1 MCPCVGRPYRRSHD
15 HREHSRAPPRG
26 HLRGRSGALRDAR
39 PTGCRDS
46 RRSGRPGDHLSV
58 HAVAARAHGA
68 RPGRARPAGRGR
80 RRGLGDLR
88 CARHAAE
95 PRHQP
100 GAAVRHRTAVPPR
113 LRLRALRDRVARVRA
128 GRGSLSVR
136 PARPA
141 RASRDRPGF
150 AGWLRSVWDQFT
162 DGPMWRGIASAAVS
176 TILGLFVLPLVGGLA
191 SSLVLL
197 FAPLL
202 GGDTVRVPITGLH
215 VAVEWALLVGVL
227 GLIVCAALLAGIA
240 VLHGVLTRAILVP
253 NREAQLVEQARE
265 AGTQRESAVRAGEVE
280 RTRIERDLHDG
291 VQPRLVSVAM
301 TLGLAQQKIDDDPT
315 AAQALIDE
323 AHTSTKAAITELRQL
338 ARGIHASV
346 LDDRGLDAALSALAA
361 RSHVPV
367 LLDVRLPPGGRCSRT
382 AEAAVYFAIAEALTN
397 AAKHSRAD
405 EVRVVVRLRD
415 DAAVGGRPTLWARV
429 EDNGVGGARVLP
441 GGGLDGIANRITAAG
456 GASRLDS
463 PAGGPTTLEVSI
475 PCAS

>member
-1 MCPCVGRPYRRSHD
+1 MTTASIPAPLPAATSEAAPAPSATPVPPAVGTDGGPAGPATTSPPTRS
-15 HREHSRAPPRG
+15 R
-26 HLRGRSGALRDAR
+26 RGRTARALGALAQLAAVGVVGSVIFGVLA
-39 PTGCRDS
+39 TL
-46 RRSGRPGDHLSV
+46 LSLGISLV
-58 HAVAARAHGA
+58 LLFGIGLLFLLAFVYALYATAWLEYERVEGLYRYGLPAL
-68 RPGRARPAGRGR
+68 RARR
-80 RRGLGDLR
+80 
-88 CARHAAE
+88 
-95 PRHQP
+95 
-100 GAAVRHRTAVPPR
+100 
-113 LRLRALRDRVARVRA
+113 
-128 GRGSLSVR
+128 
-136 PARPA
+136 
-141 RASRDRPGF
+141 RDRPGF

-227 GLIVCAALLAGIA
+227 GLIVCAALLTGIA

-265 AGTQRESAVRAGEVE
+265 AGTQRESAVRAGELE

-291 VQPRLVSVAM
+291 VQPRLVSVGM
-301 TLGLAQQKIDDDPT
+301 TLGLAQQKIDTDP
-315 AAQALIDE
+315 AAAKALIDE

-367 LLDVRLPPGGRCSRT
+367 QLDVRLPDASTSRCSRT
-382 AEAAVYFAIAEALTN
+382 AEAAAYFAIAEALTN
-397 AAKHSRAD
+397 AAKHSRAS
-405 EVRVVVRLRD
+405 ETRVTVRLRD
-415 DAAVGGRPTLWARV
+415 DEAVGGTPTLWARV
-429 EDNGVGGARVLP
+429 EDNGIGGARILP
-441 GGGLDGIANRITAAG
+441 GGGLDGIANRIAAAG
-456 GASRLDS
+456 GTSRLDS
-463 PAGGPTTLEVSI
+463 PAGGPTTLEVSV